1 MKYIKMKI
9 RDHFIS
15 LIRKGTKTHEYRLA
29 NPKYD
34 NIHIGDVLVLI
45 SNQNPQNY
53 VKVIIDSIEKF
64 SNWND
69 ALHNRWK
76 NDFDGL
82 FGNFEEVLKECYR
95 FYTKEEVDQYGINVY
110 KMREFREPLK
120 NARYLFDTNIII
132 ERESSNNV
140 STEVALVYAA
150 IDKLN
155 GQKFI
160 HDKTIEEI
168 NKYRDIK
175 TRDNIL
181 TKLNAYQKLIP
192 SNETTNEF
200 EKVCLLFSQDEN
212 SKNDN
217 EILKQLYNGNVD
229 FLITSDQVIIK
240 KAKMLY
246 IDDKVFTPNSY
257 LRKVEI
263 ENPQLIK
270 YDVLSIDLVPIGT
283 LDIND
288 KFFDSLREDYE
299 GAKFNNW
306 LKRKSNEMAYVFRN
320 KSELQGFLYLKT
332 ENEDENYSQFMPPFK
347 PAKRLKVGTFK
358 IAQSGLRLGERF
370 LKIIFDNALKRN
382 VDEVYVTMF
391 ENKRQEVIYLKT
403 MMEEWGF
410 VKKAKNQKNG
420 EVILVKNL
428 REYDYSKSPKYNYP
442 LLMNNPKYMFL
453 PIVSQYHTKLF
464 PDLYLKNEKLK
475 IYDEVAC
482 RYAIEKIYIC
492 GWHNVEAKPGDV
504 ICIYRMGDYNKT
516 YTSAVTGIGI
526 LQEVKYPSNETDFL
540 IECKNKSVFNED
552 ELRNFFRNRRYFTI
566 IKVLFLEGFENKVI
580 LKKLYENS
588 IIQIGGPGPRINTFI
603 SEASF
608 NKLKEL
614 GRNIL

>member
-9 RDHFIS
+9 REHFIS
-15 LIRKGTKTHEYRLA
+15 LIRKGTKTHEYRVV

-34 NIHIGDVLVLI
+34 NIHIGDVLILI
-45 SNQNPQNY
+45 SNQDSENY

-64 SNWND
+64 SNLND
-69 ALHNRWK
+69 ALNNRWE
-76 NDFDGL
+76 NDFKGL
-82 FGNFEEVLKECYR
+82 FGSFDEVLKEFHR
-95 FYTKEEVDQYGINVY
+95 FYTKEEINQYGINVY
-110 KMREFREPLK
+110 TIKEIRVPLK
-120 NARYLFDTNIII
+120 NARYLFDTNTII
-132 ERESSNNV
+132 EHESSNNV
-140 STEVALVYAA
+140 SSEVAQVFAS

-155 GQKFI
+155 GKKFI

-168 NKYRDIK
+168 NKYKDIK

-192 SNETTNEF
+192 SNETTDEF
-200 EKVCLLFSQDEN
+200 ERVCLLFSQDEN

-217 EILKQLYNGNVD
+217 EMLKHLYSGKVD
-229 FLITSDQVIIK
+229 FLITSDQVIIE
-240 KAKMLY
+240 KAKRLY
-246 IDDKVFTPNSY
+246 LDDKVFTPNSY

-263 ENPQLIK
+263 EIPQLIE

-283 LDIND
+283 LDVND
-288 KFFDSLREDYE
+288 KFFDTLREDYE

-306 LKRKSNEMAYVFRN
+306 LKRKSNEKAYVFRN
-320 KSELQGFLYLKT
+320 KSELQGFLYLKV
-332 ENEDENYSQFMPPFK
+332 ENEDENYSHFKPPFK

-370 LKIIFDNALKRN
+370 LKIIFDNALKCN

-391 ENKRQEVIYLKT
+391 EKRQEVIYLKT

-410 VKKAKNQKNG
+410 IKKAINQKNG
-420 EVILVKNL
+420 EVVLVKSL
-428 REYDYSKSPKYNYP
+428 CEYDYSKSPKYNYP

-492 GWHNVEAKPGDV
+492 GWHNVEAKSGDV
-504 ICIYRMGDYNKT
+504 ICIYRIGDYNKR

-526 LQEVKYPSNETDFL
+526 LQEVKYPSNEIDFFN
-540 IECKNKSVFNED
+540 ECKNKSVFNED
-552 ELRNFFRNRRYFTI
+552 ELRNFFRNGKYRTI
-566 IKVLFLEGFENKVI
+566 IKVLFLEGFKNKII
-580 LKKLYENS
+580 LKKLYEND
-588 IIQIGGPGPRINTFI
+588 IIQKDGPGPRINTFI
-603 SEASF
+603 SESSF
-608 NKLKEL
+608 NKLKKL
-614 GRNIL
+614 GGSNL